1 MNRFLRGLRAAP
13 WAWMQTGALTVDV
26 EARLSNHDP
35 EPERIPASTHTPTR
49 TEVYT
54 EAATQAECGALL
66 PERAHTD
73 GSSPEYVNV
82 PTEYADIVEPESERA
97 QRQGTVSTVPLTKE
111 PSGVSTPEVA
121 ATESTKLTL
130 DDFPALKAAIES
142 FEKRGDPIMI
152 TVDTERSGSEPVHTE
167 GDLPERAP
175 KRRPAKA
182 KPARRKPNRISARA
196 IIRPAVPRK
205 PSRPKTQTEID
216 LSRHERRC
224 TICRHP
230 EREAIEEAFLQWR
243 NVKFIAHE
251 FNAEGGYSAIYRHA
265 RALSLFKKRNLTLRS
280 ALEFVIEQSERI
292 VPTAEGLVKAI
303 RAYTRIN
310 DVGEWIDTPTTHI
323 VQVVAIPSA
332 DARNVTNAVPGLTL
346 DVRKERSQIIESP
359 VRQPLLTETAL
370 HSETPVTD

>member
-1 MNRFLRGLRAAP
+1 MNRFLKGLRAAP
-13 WAWMQTGALTVDV
+13 WAWMQTGPLTVDV
-26 EARLSNHDP
+26 EARLSNHDT
-35 EPERIPASTHTPTR
+35 EPERIPASTHTPAR

-54 EAATQAECGALL
+54 EAAAQAECGAPF
-66 PERAHTD
+66 PERIAEET
-73 GSSPEYVNV
+73 
-82 PTEYADIVEPESERA
+82 
-97 QRQGTVSTVPLTKE
+97 
-111 PSGVSTPEVA
+111 VA
-121 ATESTKLTL
+121 AVAAEDEIIESAQPARPSEEAEPTVKDTKLTL

-167 GDLPERAP
+167 GDLPERASN
-175 KRRPAKA
+175 RRRAKANPAK
-182 KPARRKPNRISARA
+182 RKPNRISARA
-196 IIRPAVPRK
+196 IVRPAIPRK
-205 PSRPKTQTEID
+205 QSHPKTQAEID